1 MLKFVFAFLL
11 LATVANAG
19 GTPGTLVS
27 PSGRVYTITAPDRDG
42 DMLIIPHDSRE
53 DIGFYSP
60 PRPRAAR
67 QYPDSKG
74 NYPVSSSVTRYKA
87 SFKRK

>member
-1 MLKFVFAFLL
+1 MLKFVFAFLV
-11 LATVANAG
+11 LATVASAG
-19 GTPGTLVS
+19 GAPGTLVS

-42 DMLIIPHDSRE
+42 DMMILPHDGSLGV
-53 DIGFYSP
+53 GFYSP

-74 NYPVSSSVTRYKA
+74 NYPVSSSVARYKE

>member
-19 GTPGTLVS
+19 GTPGTFIS
-27 PSGRVYTITAPDRDG
+27 PSGRSYTITAPDGDG
-42 DMLIIPHDSRE
+42 DMLILPNDGRGGV
-53 DIGFYSP
+53 GFYSP

-67 QYPDSKG
+67 QTPDRHG
-74 NYPVSSSVTRYKA
+74 NYPVSSSVTRYKE